1 MHKLTSVEAQRVI
14 AVMEDTLDKLNGL
27 SYMPCT
33 AKLELLDALA
43 EAGANP
49 VKSCLQAQWLMEQ
62 AAIKSGAMGPVDRRL
77 QGPYGTSSQSV
88 VGDKTP
94 QGATAAE
101 NKGGPATPAPP
112 HGAGD
117 GRRNK
122 SNTTLVGGGVAEASN
137 SGGDGLGATIVAG
150 AGSGTAGTAVTTSA
164 DGSPPANSGESLEQI
179 YQSTRTWCR
188 TLRRCPNAMEVL
200 ISFASKN
207 SRPQSG
213 ILFNQYLSDLT
224 GIMYRRLSTT
234 VEEETANK
242 NLLHDLTE
250 CEKLAE
256 DERDALHQT
265 LHATRTEKE
274 REVSALG
281 ATIKKRREEL
291 QEVTHTNA
299 VEMDSIKTKAADAV
313 AKAKEDHE
321 KKGRALTER
330 IERLAKETGE
340 AAELHQQE
348 ETASRKKKA
357 KVEVELTATVGK
369 YDRDMTAKTA
379 QIEEI
384 KAKMEEERQELAV
397 LQDHFDRVDAS
408 GRQQWAEEETLAVVR
423 GKVARAMAIVDGAAT
438 KIQAMFRG
446 GRDRAEYQKAKKK
459 AKKGGKKGKKGKK

>member
-1 MHKLTSVEAQRVI
+1 LQ
-14 AVMEDTLDKLNGL
+14 DTLDKLNGL

-33 AKLELLDALA
+33 ANLELLDALT

-49 VKSCLQAQWLMEQ
+49 VKSCLQTQWLMEQ
-62 AAIKSGAMGPVDRRL
+62 AAIKSGAMGPLDRR
-77 QGPYGTSSQSV
+77 
-88 VGDKTP
+88 P
-94 QGATAAE
+94 QGLKGSGHSELGDTMPQGTAAIGNNGSIASGVATAHV
-101 NKGGPATPAPP
+101 G
-112 HGAGD
+112 GD
-117 GRRNK
+117 GQQHQNR
-122 SNTTLVGGGVAEASN
+122 SEDGGAVDANNDAI
-137 SGGDGLGATIVAG
+137 SGGDVRMA
-150 AGSGTAGTAVTTSA
+150 TAVGGQAPSGVPGVTMAVTA
-164 DGSPPANSGESLEQI
+164 DENLPPSSGDSLEQI

-188 TLRRCPNAMEVL
+188 TLRRSPNAMEVL
-200 ISFASKN
+200 LSFESKN
-207 SRPQSG
+207 PRPQSG

-242 NLLHDLTE
+242 NLLQELTE

-256 DERDALHQT
+256 DERDALQQT

-340 AAELHQQE
+340 AAEQHQQE
-348 ETASRKKKA
+348 ETAARKKKA
-357 KVEVELTATVGK
+357 KVEVELAAVVTK
-369 YDRDMTAKTA
+369 YDRDMAAKTNR
-379 QIEEI
+379 IEEV
-384 KAKMEEERQELAV
+384 KAKMEEEREELAA
-397 LQDHFDRVDAS
+397 LQDHFDR
-408 GRQQWAEEETLAVVR
+408 
-423 GKVARAMAIVDGAAT
+423 
-438 KIQAMFRG
+438 
-446 GRDRAEYQKAKKK
+446 
-459 AKKGGKKGKKGKK
+459 

>member
-33 AKLELLDALA
+33 ANLELLDALV
-43 EAGANP
+43 EAGASP
-49 VKSCLQAQWLMEQ
+49 VKSCLQTQWLMEQ
-62 AAIKSGAMGPVDRRL
+62 AAIKSGAMGPPDRRS
-77 QGPYGTSSQSV
+77 QGSRGGGHTLL
-88 VGDKTP
+88 GDATP
-94 QGATAAE
+94 QGTTTVGNNGGIASGAATL
-101 NKGGPATPAPP
+101 
-112 HGAGD
+112 H
-117 GRRNK
+117 
-122 SNTTLVGGGVAEASN
+122 
-137 SGGDGLGATIVAG
+137 GGDGGPHKQKRSTFVEG
-150 AGSGTAGTAVTTSA
+150 VSA
-164 DGSPPANSGESLEQI
+164 DTGGVGDGDALGSTVGANHGPPGVPGAAMVVTADENLPPSSGDSLEQI

-188 TLRRCPNAMEVL
+188 TLRRSPNAMEVL
-200 ISFASKN
+200 LSFESEN
-207 SRPQSG
+207 PRPQSG

-234 VEEETANK
+234 VEEETAKK
-242 NLLHDLTE
+242 NLLHNLTE

-256 DERDALHQT
+256 DERDALQQT

-313 AKAKEDHE
+313 AKAKDDHE

-340 AAELHQQE
+340 AAEQHQQE
-348 ETASRKKKA
+348 ETAARKKKA
-357 KVEVELTATVGK
+357 KVEVELAAVVTK
-369 YDRDMTAKTA
+369 YDRDMAAKTL
-379 QIEEI
+379 QIEEV
-384 KAKMEEERQELAV
+384 KAKMEQEREELAA

-408 GRQQWAEEETLAVVR
+408 GRQQWAEEETLAAVR
-423 GKVARAMAIVDGAAT
+423 GKVAKAMNVVDGAAT
-438 KIQAMFRG
+438 KIQSMFRG
-446 GRDRAEYQKAKKK
+446 GRDRAEY
-459 AKKGGKKGKKGKK
+459 

>member
-1 MHKLTSVEAQRVI
+1 MHRLTSVEAQRVI

-27 SYMPCT
+27 CYMPYT
-33 AKLELLDALA
+33 AKADLLDALA

-49 VKSCLQAQWLMEQ
+49 VKTCLQTQWLMEQ
-62 AAIKSGAMGPVDRRL
+62 AAIKSGAMGPPDRGRRS
-77 QGPYGTSSQSV
+77 QGPNSGHIAEN
-88 VGDKTP
+88 
-94 QGATAAE
+94 ATVQDIGAAE
-101 NKGGPATPAPP
+101 NKGGVGGQQLNNNATL
-112 HGAGD
+112 
-117 GRRNK
+117 
-122 SNTTLVGGGVAEASN
+122 LVGAEALN
-137 SGGDGLGATIVAG
+137 GGSGVGDGLGATKVAG
-150 AGSGTAGTAVTTSA
+150 AGQTAGGTEAAGAGGGVPFPS
-164 DGSPPANSGESLEQI
+164 SGDSLEQI
-179 YQSTRTWCR
+179 YQSTRMWCR
-188 TLRRCPNAMEVL
+188 TLRRSPNAMEVL
-200 ISFASKN
+200 ISYARKCP
-207 SRPQSG
+207 RPQSG

-256 DERDALHQT
+256 DERDALQQT

-274 REVSALG
+274 REVGAL
-281 ATIKKRREEL
+281 ATTIKKRREEL

-299 VEMDSIKTKAADAV
+299 VEMDSIKTKAAEAV

-340 AAELHQQE
+340 AAEQHQQE
-348 ETASRKKKA
+348 ETAARKKKA
-357 KVEVELTATVGK
+357 KVEVELAAVVGK
-369 YDRDMTAKTA
+369 YDRDMAKTTA

-384 KAKMEEERQELAV
+384 KAKMKEEREELAI

-408 GRQQWAEEETLAVVR
+408 GRQRNAEEETLAVVR
-423 GKVARAMAIVDGAAT
+423 AKVAKAMSVVDGAAT
-438 KIQAMFRG
+438 LIQSLFRG

-459 AKKGGKKGKKGKK
+459 AKKGAKGKKGKKGKK